1 MDFYSTVAEVES
13 KGLPFVIVTLASVQI
28 SAPADPGAQ
37 ALVGEKG
44 LLAGSIGGGKLE
56 ACALEMAMAMLENGA
71 TREAPLKQVEW
82 SLKEDVGMTCGG
94 IVQLVFHS
102 HFPRRWNIAI
112 FGAGHVCQALV
123 PVLLTLD
130 CWVDVF
136 DPRGDWLEKLPRS
149 ERLATHKV
157 ESYGEG
163 VGQVRARDF
172 VVCLTMGHC
181 HDLPVLVELLQ
192 RKEPPRFVGV
202 IGSQAK
208 ARTLRR
214 QLGEN
219 GVRKEALNRLECP
232 VGMAIGSN
240 QPAEIA
246 ISIAASLMQGRD
258 ALVKYPNSNS
268 RLHDDKTFSL

>member
-1 MDFYSTVAEVES
+1 MSFYSTVAEMES
-13 KGLPFVIVTLASVQI
+13 QGLPFVIVTLSSVQI

-37 ALVGEKG
+37 ALVGKTG
-44 LLAGSIGGGKLE
+44 LVAGSIGGGKLE
-56 ACALEMAMAMLENGA
+56 ACALEMALAMLENGG
-71 TREAPLKQVEW
+71 TREVPFKQVEW
-82 SLKEDVGMTCGG
+82 SLREDVGMTCGG

-102 HFPRRWNIAI
+102 HFPSRWNIAI

-136 DPRGDWLEKLPRS
+136 DPRGDWLDKLPKS
-149 ERLATHKV
+149 ERLAKHKV

-163 VGQVRARDF
+163 VGRVRVRDF

-181 HDLPVLVELLQ
+181 HDLPVVVELLQ

-214 QLGEN
+214 QLEEN

-232 VGMAIGSN
+232 VGMDIGSN

-246 ISIAASLMQGRD
+246 ISIVASLMQGRD
-258 ALVKYPNSNS
+258 AFLKNANSNGG
-268 RLHDDKTFSL
+268 L